1 MSKAKDI
8 SHHVLLR
15 NRKWN

>member
-8 SHHVLLR
+8 VSARLSG
-15 NRKWN
+15 KKTS